1 MKDKLLPTLST
12 LHAELEGWSSSIEE
26 ALAENDTG
34 EVRNVKQAKAYT
46 MPLLDQII
54 EHFQGMKT
62 DLEKSWKQFQTDY
75 GE

>member
-1 MKDKLLPTLST
+1 MKDKLLPTLSI

-26 ALAENDTG
+26 ALADNDTG
-34 EVRNVKQAKAYT
+34 EVRNVRQAKAHA

-62 DLEKSWKQFQTDY
+62 DLEKSWKQFHKNH